1 MTKSVVFTP
10 LSKEDISNIWD
21 YTLQQWGVK
30 QAVIYTKSLRDSC
43 DALAD
48 PFAVRQSTDIR
59 EGYFKYRS
67 GEHFIYYK
75 DSDAEIIIIRI
86 LHKNMDVGRHL

>member
-1 MTKSVVFTP
+1 MKSLVFTP
-10 LSKEDISNIWD
+10 LSKEDIDDIWS

-43 DALAD
+43 QALTK
-48 PFAVRQSTDIR
+48 PFAVGQSTDIR

-75 DSDAEIIIIRI
+75 EGETEITVIRI
-86 LHKNMDVGRHL
+86 LHKSMDVGRHL